1 MIHLICY
8 NVLTA
13 DKYISKGEYIMGY
26 VDWNDNGRLNSIDT
40 ATELRMLEEVQ
51 KRDGTYSEGF
61 TCYNLMAAA
70 AVVGVFLSIL
80 SFL

>member
-1 MIHLICY
+1 
-8 NVLTA
+8 
-13 DKYISKGEYIMGY
+13 MGY
-26 VDWNDNGRLNSIDT
+26 FDWNDNGRLDSIDT
-40 ATELRMLEEVQ
+40 AMELRMLEEIQ
-51 KRDGTYSEGF
+51 KQEGTYSEGF